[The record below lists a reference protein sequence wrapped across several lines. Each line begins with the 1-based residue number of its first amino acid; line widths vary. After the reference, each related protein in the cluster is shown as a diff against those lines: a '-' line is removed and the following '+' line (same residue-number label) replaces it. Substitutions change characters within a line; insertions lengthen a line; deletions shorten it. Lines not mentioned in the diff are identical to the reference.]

1 MNKRLV
7 TATSAVA
14 GAIATGALAL
24 AIPALAAPA
33 VHNPL
38 CPSNE
43 TCAYVNYNYNGL
55 LGYRAPGTGLANIST
70 ANRNQLSSW
79 ENLTGT
85 NARFY
90 YNINGGGHCV
100 NMYEHDSATV
110 HPGDGNPDNDQA
122 ESWAFNGGC

>member
-1 MNKRLV
+1 MKIRSVLT
-7 TATSAVA
+7 TAAISSAMV
-14 GAIATGALAL
+14 GGALVV

-33 VHNPL
+33 AHNPL
-38 CPSNE
+38 CPSNN

-55 LGYRAPGTGLANIST
+55 LGYRRPGTGLANISS

-90 YNINGGGHCV
+90 YNTGGGGHCV
-100 NMYEHDSATV
+100 NMYERSSATV